1 MTCTFRSERS
11 PADAQRR
18 RGRWRPGRGYRVPAR
33 VRQARLGRDEPEGGR
48 PAHPGRSALLPAP
61 LRPPDP
67 RGGRRAETTASRR
80 GPVPAA
86 APGSARRFSDED
98 VYGGGTAAHGTP
110 LRDVVRSLGEHHVDG
125 LPVTDAQDRVI
136 GVVLTSDLADTRPRA
151 VGPGGTPGPWWVR
164 PVSRMPGVRRARTA
178 GDVMT
183 APAVPGSARR
193 YRHAR
198 RPAAGRAA
206 HRRRHRARGVQGRPR
221 DDAPAAAAGARRGG
235 RGRRGAPHR
244 TAGAAQRRRHGG
256 AGGESYPGT

>member
-1 MTCTFRSERS
+1 M
-11 PADAQRR
+11 
-18 RGRWRPGRGYRVPAR
+18 
-33 VRQARLGRDEPEGGR
+33 
-48 PAHPGRSALLPAP
+48 
-61 LRPPDP
+61 
-67 RGGRRAETTASRR
+67 
-80 GPVPAA
+80 
-86 APGSARRFSDED
+86 
-98 VYGGGTAAHGTP
+98 
-110 LRDVVRSLGEHHVDG
+110 VRSLGEHHVDG
-125 LPVTDAQDRVI
+125 LPVTDAQDRVM

-183 APAVPGSARR
+183 APAVTRIGSSVSSRAATCRRPCCAPTAASSARC
-193 YRHAR
+193 
-198 RPAAGRAA
+198 AGT
-206 HRRRHRARGVQGRPR
+206 PS